1 MATGVREIRKQYNPA
16 NTSECVGKV
25 ELHTAQEAE
34 EKIDACERAFQGW
47 SRMSSVARG
56 EILHAFADL
65 LIEHT
70 EPLAELASKE
80 MGKTVPEMIGE
91 VKRGASILRYF
102 SQEGMRATGE
112 VLPSA
117 CEDKML
123 FTKRV
128 PLGVVAII
136 TPWNF
141 PVAIPLWKMAPALV
155 YGNTVVWK
163 PSIEVSLTSQYIA
176 GLFVKAGLPE
186 NVLNIVLGR
195 GSKLGPILVQSPK
208 VKAVSFTGSN
218 AVGQQILKTAGPLNK
233 KIQLELGGKNAA
245 IILADADL
253 DLAARLTIEGAMKQ
267 TGQRCTATSRVY
279 IEAPVYD
286 AVVEKLV
293 KYAKEIKVG
302 ETMGPLASKQQ
313 FDSVLEHIERAK
325 RQGAKCIFG
334 GKPVQEL
341 PHGYFIEPTLF
352 TEVAHEMDLAREEVF
367 GPVLAIFKVADY
379 EEAIRLA
386 NDSEFGLSASIY
398 TTDIQKGFDFIE
410 RSEVGLVQINDE
422 TGGAEP
428 QAPFGGMKN
437 SSTGFREQGQ
447 AAKEFFT
454 AIKTVTING
463 TRIKPTQHQK

>member
-1 MATGVREIRKQYNPA
+1 MATETREIREQYNPA
-16 NTSECVGKV
+16 NTSECIGKI
-25 ELHTAQEAE
+25 ELHTVEETEA
-34 EKIDACERAFQGW
+34 KIEASGKAFGEW

-56 EILHAFADL
+56 EILHKMADL
-65 LIEHT
+65 LIEHM

-102 SQEGMRATGE
+102 AQEGMRAAGE
-112 VLPSA
+112 VLPSVS
-117 CEDKML
+117 EEKML

-141 PVAIPLWKMAPALV
+141 PIAIPLWKIAPALV

-163 PSIEVSLTSQYIA
+163 PSIEVALTGQYIA
-176 GLFVKAGLPE
+176 DLFLKAGLPE
-186 NVLNIVLGR
+186 HVLNIVQGR
-195 GSKLGPILVQSPK
+195 GSKLGTVLIKSPI
-208 VKAVSFTGSN
+208 VKAISFTGSN
-218 AVGQQILKTAGPLNK
+218 AVGQQILNEAGPLNK

-253 DLAARLTIEGAMKQ
+253 ELAARLTIEGAMKQ

-279 IEAPVYD
+279 IEASVYD
-286 AVVEKLV
+286 EAVEKLI
-293 KYAKEIKVG
+293 KYAKQIKVG
-302 ETMGPLASKQQ
+302 ETMGPLASRQQ
-313 FDSVLEHIERAK
+313 FESVMEHIARAK
-325 RQGAKCIFG
+325 AQGAKCIFG
-334 GKPVQEL
+334 GNPVAEL
-341 PHGYFIEPTLF
+341 SHGYYVEPTLF
-352 TEVAHEMDLAREEVF
+352 VDVTHEMDLAREEVF

-398 TTDIQKGFDFIE
+398 TANIQKAFDFIE

-454 AIKTVTING
+454 VLKTVTING
-463 TRIKPTQHQK
+463 IRYKKS

>member
-1 MATGVREIRKQYNPA
+1 MVTGVREIREQFNPA
-16 NTSECVGKV
+16 NTSECIGKV
-25 ELHTAQEAE
+25 ELHTIEETEA
-34 EKIDACERAFQGW
+34 KIDASEQAFKNW
-47 SRMSSVARG
+47 SRFSSVARG
-56 EILHAFADL
+56 EILNTMADV
-65 LIEHT
+65 LIEHMQ
-70 EPLAELASKE
+70 PLAELASKE
-80 MGKTVPEMIGE
+80 MGKTIPEMIGE

-112 VLPSA
+112 VLPSVS
-117 CEDKML
+117 EDKML
-123 FTKRV
+123 YTKRV

-141 PVAIPLWKMAPALV
+141 PIAIPLWKMAPALV
-155 YGNTVVWK
+155 YGNSVVWK

-176 GLFVKAGLPE
+176 DLFEKAGLPKD
-186 NVLNIVLGR
+186 VLNIVQGR
-195 GSKLGPILVQSPK
+195 GSKLGTVLIESPK
-208 VKAVSFTGSN
+208 VKAISFTGSN
-218 AVGQQILKTAGPLNK
+218 AVGQQILNVAGPMNK

-293 KYAKEIKVG
+293 ENAKQIQVG
-302 ETMGPLASKQQ
+302 KTMGPLASKQQ
-313 FDSVLEHIERAK
+313 FDSVLAHIERAK
-325 RQGAKCIFG
+325 EQGAKCIFG
-334 GKPVQEL
+334 GKPVTEL
-341 PHGYFIEPTLF
+341 SEGYFVEPTLF
-352 TEVAHEMDLAREEVF
+352 VDVTHEMDLAREEVF

-379 EEAIRLA
+379 EEALRLS

-398 TTDIQKGFDFIE
+398 TTNIQKAFDFID

-437 SSTGFREQGQ
+437 SSTGSREQGQ

-454 AIKTVTING
+454 VLKTITING
-463 TRIKPTQHQK
+463 IRSN

>member
-1 MATGVREIRKQYNPA
+1 MGVKEIRKQFNPA
-16 NTSECVGKV
+16 NTSECIGQI
-25 ELHTAQEAE
+25 ELHTAKETEA
-34 EKIDACERAFQGW
+34 KIEASSFAFKAW
-47 SRMSSVARG
+47 SKMSSVARG
-56 EILHAFADL
+56 EVLQTMADVL
-65 LIEHT
+65 LEHI

-80 MGKTVPEMIGE
+80 MGKTIPEMIGE

-102 SQEGMRATGE
+102 AQEGLRSNGE

-117 CEDKML
+117 SENKMIY
-123 FTKRV
+123 TKRV
-128 PLGVVAII
+128 PLGVVAVI

-141 PVAIPLWKMAPALV
+141 PIAIPLWKMAPALV

-163 PSIEVSLTSQYIA
+163 PSIEVSLTSQYIEM
-176 GLFVKAGLPE
+176 LFKKAGLPE
-186 NVLNIVLGR
+186 NVLNIVQGR
-195 GSKLGPILVQSPK
+195 GSKLGTVLIRSPK
-208 VKAVSFTGSN
+208 VKAISFTGSN
-218 AVGQQILKTAGPLNK
+218 EVGQQILSEAGPMKK

-286 AVVEKLV
+286 AVVEKLIEN
-293 KYAKEIKVG
+293 AKQIKVG
-302 ETMGPLASKQQ
+302 ETMGPLATKQQ
-313 FDSVLEHIERAK
+313 FESVLEHIKRAK
-325 RQGAKCIFG
+325 KQGAKCIFG
-334 GKPVQEL
+334 GEPVSSL
-341 PHGYFIEPTLF
+341 ADGYFVEPTLF
-352 TEVAHEMDLAREEVF
+352 TDVTHEMDLAREEVF

-379 EEAIRLA
+379 EEALRLS

-398 TTDIQKGFDFIE
+398 TSNIQKAFDFID

-428 QAPFGGMKN
+428 QAPFGGLKN
-437 SSTGFREQGQ
+437 SGTGSREQGQ

-454 AIKTVTING
+454 ELKTVTING
-463 TRIKPTQHQK
+463 IRVN